1 MKKYIFGIISLLMI
15 SSLSACDLFGE
26 DANNQSFDNENITE
40 VEGQDEYY
48 VDSKLSMCAEIRGSY
63 KANRPFTLDSNNE
76 NIRIWDNYYLYE
88 YDYFQMIQDESKYIF
103 YEVDASSKQYVDIES
118 SKAIIKQGKSGIYK
132 LTFDLVNKVF
142 GLEFKNEIITPVY
155 EEMEG
160 CDVYTLSHDGFSQM
174 TTNPNNSEEL
184 MISDY
189 EIALGEIV
197 SFYNHGNYHLSNYKV
212 VPDFMLLGKLI
223 NGLNDGDAHPAIMIG
238 GKYNLYI
245 NPKTYAFRAELLNP
259 NEAIYSLMTIENGE
273 YVKRNHDN
281 NDPAYLFHYR
291 IDVTKQYQ
299 SMPLLFNNE
308 YQMFELDIT
317 EGEYVNKY
325 GQFKMP
331 GLYSLDIDLK
341 EFIITVTYLPQ

>member
-15 SSLSACDLFGE
+15 TNLSACNLFDDDGK
-26 DANNQSFDNENITE
+26 NQSFDNENLTE
-40 VEGQDEYY
+40 VEGQDGYY

-88 YDYFQMIQDESKYIF
+88 YDYFQMIVDGTKYIF
-103 YEVDASSKQYVDIES
+103 YEVDESSKQYVDVENP
-118 SKAIIKQGKSGIYK
+118 KAIIKQGKSGIYK

-142 GLEFKNEIITPVY
+142 SLEFKSEIITPIY

-174 TTNPNNSEEL
+174 TINPNNSEEL
-184 MISDY
+184 MISNY
-189 EIALGEIV
+189 EVAMDEIV

-212 VPDFMLLGKLI
+212 LPDSMLLGKLI
-223 NGLNDGDAHPAIMIG
+223 NGLNDGDAHPNIMIG

-245 NPKTYAFRAELLNP
+245 NPKTYAFTAELLNP

-273 YVKRNHDN
+273 YVEINHDN
-281 NDPAYLFHYR
+281 NDPAYLFHYK
-291 IDVTKQYQ
+291 INVTKKYQ

-308 YQMFELDIT
+308 YQMFELDVT
-317 EGEYVNKY
+317 DNECVNKY
-325 GQFKMP
+325 GQFETL
-331 GLYSLDIDLK
+331 GLYSLNINLK
-341 EFIITVTYLPQ
+341 EFIITATYLPQ